1 MTMNKWKR
9 DDKGFTL
16 VEMIVILAIIAVI
29 GGVVVLGLNLISGK
43 PVTQCA
49 RQMQILLEQNRT
61 VAMGKEN
68 TYVVIYKSS
77 DGVMAQ
83 EYINGLVNGD
93 PKRIGESVVDVTCG
107 GTPLGNS
114 LGTGTRIEFDRG
126 SGALT
131 GNAEMVFVISRGGKT
146 ATLTIEALTGKVRI
160 Q

>member
-1 MTMNKWKR
+1 MNKWKM

-16 VEMIVILAIIAVI
+16 VEMIVILAIIAAI
-29 GGVVVLGLNLISGK
+29 GGIVGFGLSMVSGK

-68 TYVVIYKSS
+68 TYIVLYKTS
-77 DGVMAQ
+77 DGIMAQ
-83 EYINGLVNGD
+83 EYINGSENGE

-107 GTPLGNS
+107 GTPLGSS
-114 LGTGTRIEFDRG
+114 LGTGVRIEFDRG
-126 SGALT
+126 TGALT
-131 GNAEMVFVISRGGKT
+131 GNTEMVFVISRGGKT